1 MWKTQGLRFQ
11 RGECGIAQRKAGEKR
26 KEKASTFFWKKENS
40 PAFLPKTLHG
50 KCREIH
56 HV

>member
-26 KEKASTFFWKKENS
+26 KEKTSTFFWKKENS